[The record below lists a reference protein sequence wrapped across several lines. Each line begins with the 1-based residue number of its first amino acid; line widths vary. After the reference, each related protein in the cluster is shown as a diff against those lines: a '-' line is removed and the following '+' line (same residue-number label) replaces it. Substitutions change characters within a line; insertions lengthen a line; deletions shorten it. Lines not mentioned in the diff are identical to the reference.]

1 MAKKTRKEKRTI
13 WTMVDRFEGD
23 KVIWMIV
30 LLLVMFSLLTI
41 FSSTPLLALI
51 EKKDRMAIFSEQVKI
66 ELLGLVIIIV
76 LYNIRSIKLF
86 RVLSKYGFLLALT
99 LLLLLAM
106 RIQTPVVRAISTNE
120 AVRALSFMGFQVH
133 VFEVVKV
140 IMVMYLAWAVDTYKQ
155 KGFKLTTRLAK
166 LSPKLAF
173 IDNPLWQRI
182 FYLYGPILI
191 TCALI
196 LTGGVS
202 SALFIGC
209 ILYLTILIGGISI
222 RDVVLPGIVSIL
234 FLLGSIGIYK
244 ATDGKVFN
252 RIGTA
257 VTRITP
263 ADDEYIAIL
272 TDTTTL
278 RTEGLTKD
286 QITEERA
293 KRVKAF
299 DEAKNKLAQPYS
311 AKIAIHQGGLIGK
324 GPGESTQRYY
334 TPVMFSD
341 YMYSFILEEY
351 GLLGGILVLIL
362 YVSLIARG
370 ASVNKYLDDYFAKT
384 AVAGLIVLIAGQAFM
399 HIAINLEMV
408 PRTGQ
413 TLPMISHG
421 NSSFLSFCVAFGVIL
436 SFSRASSRKH
446 KAILAE
452 EEARV
457 AAEEAEKQRRLAAQ
471 EAERAREQ
479 AEREAAEEFAAMAEQ
494 FNDSTEPDIQ

>member
-1 MAKKTRKEKRTI
+1 MAKGKGKKSI
-13 WTMVDRFEGD
+13 WSLVDRFEGD

-51 EKKDRMAIFSEQVKI
+51 QKTDRLSIFSEQVKI
-66 ELLGLVIIIV
+66 ELLGLAIIIIC
-76 LYNIRSIKLF
+76 YNIRSIKFF
-86 RVLSKYGFLLALT
+86 RFFSKYGFLISLT
-99 LLLLLAM
+99 LLTLLAL

-140 IMVMYLAWAVDTYKQ
+140 IMVMYLAWAVEAYKNQ
-155 KGFKLTTRLAK
+155 EFKLTRRIAA
-166 LSPKLAF
+166 LSPKLEF
-173 IDNPLWQRI
+173 IDTPVWQRI
-182 FYLYGPILI
+182 FYLYAPILI
-191 TCALI
+191 TVGLI

-209 ILYLTILIGGISI
+209 ILYITILIGGISI
-222 RDVVLPGIVSIL
+222 RDVVLPGIISII
-234 FLLGSIGIYK
+234 FLIGSIGIYK
-244 ATDGKVFN
+244 ATDGKMFN

-257 VTRITP
+257 ATRINP
-263 ADDEYIAIL
+263 SDDEYIKIL
-272 TDTTTL
+272 TDTSTFD
-278 RTEGLTKD
+278 TEGRSKD
-286 QITEERA
+286 EIAQMRAERN
-293 KRVKAF
+293 KKF
-299 DEAKNKLAQPYS
+299 DEAKDKLAQPYS

-351 GLLGGILVLIL
+351 GLLGGILVMIL

-370 ASVNKYLDDYFAKT
+370 STINKFLDNYFAKT
-384 AVAGLIVLIAGQAFM
+384 AVAGLIILISGQAFM
-399 HIAINLEMV
+399 HIAINLELV

-421 NSSFLSFCVAFGVIL
+421 NSSFLSFCVAFGIIL
-436 SFSRASSRKH
+436 SFSRLSNRKMREIEAA
-446 KAILAE
+446 KEKEAEAQWAE
-452 EEARV
+452 EERAR
-457 AAEEAEKQRRLAAQ
+457 Q
-471 EAERAREQ
+471 EAEAAAAVPEEMTEETETQEQ
-479 AEREAAEEFAAMAEQ
+479 
-494 FNDSTEPDIQ
+494 